1 MKKLVFVLL
10 GCLILLLMVP
20 VVSAGE
26 PRCVPT
32 LNAPANV
39 AYGTEIQFK
48 GVGKLAGGVTSP
60 LAGNEIQI
68 YKSSTPLRKPI
79 LIGTTT
85 TGRGGMYSF
94 KYTVKD
100 TAYYQAVCV
109 YKGDYDRIVTSWHSP
124 WIRVG
129 IRFLRIPYVD

>member
-1 MKKLVFVLL
+1 MKKFVVVLL
-10 GCLILLLMVP
+10 GGLILLLMVP
-20 VVSAGE
+20 IVSAGE

-32 LNAPANV
+32 LNAPTKV
-39 AYGTEIQFK
+39 VYGTQIYFK
-48 GVGKLAGGVTSP
+48 GFGTLHGGVTSP

-79 LIGTTT
+79 LIGTTI
-85 TGRGGMYSF
+85 TGRGGIYSF
-94 KYTVKD
+94 KYTAED

-109 YKGDYDRIVTSWHSP
+109 YKGNYDGIVTSWHSQ
-124 WIRVG
+124 WVKVG